1 MRLGSSERT
10 SGVETSKF
18 RGLFGTAEAMPSRES
33 FMRSLVMLSAVL
45 LLFPLRLVAED
56 VQVRI
61 YSAHP
66 PASMS
71 VIATEGELHW
81 KTCPTCEEKTERK
94 MTFKSPQSN
103 AAAGEA
109 GGRGEC
115 FITGSYE
122 LRPENGPSFAAHFP
136 LRIET
141 RAGGLV
147 VVATMPLEEY
157 VQRVLMAESG
167 DFQNAESLKAMAVA
181 ARSYAKRFRG
191 QHAKEGF
198 DFCDTTHCQVF
209 DWKKVNERVRLTAE
223 ATAGEF
229 LSYQGTAVAAY
240 YHQNCGGTV
249 AAAKEAWAQVSEPY
263 LQMHADPFCVTSG
276 GLRWEATLR
285 HGDIDRALRA
295 SGLQPPEAWKA
306 IEVSSRSE
314 SGRAHAVNFSGGN
327 PPSFRLSASSLRF
340 AVDRALGWRNIRS
353 DLYEIRN
360 GGQEVIFSGRGSGHG
375 VGLCQAGA
383 EEMARE
389 GKSYREILGFY
400 YPGTELKGTQKEEWQ
415 KRSGERFDLISSN
428 PEGDAEILRTAERIL
443 PEAER
448 TIGWELGFRVKLQ
461 AFPSME
467 SYRDAT
473 GAAGWVAAST
483 RGQTIRLQP
492 LAELR
497 RRSILESTLRHELFH
512 LLVEA
517 RASKDAPLWFREGL
531 VLYFSN
537 PGAEETGTTPI
548 PVGQI
553 EEILKRGGSMEDTRK
568 AYASAQIIV
577 MGLIQRYGKQSV
589 LGWLSGALP
598 SEVARGVR

>member
-1 MRLGSSERT
+1 VRILLT
-10 SGVETSKF
+10 
-18 RGLFGTAEAMPSRES
+18 
-33 FMRSLVMLSAVL
+33 LSAGL
-45 LLFPLRLVAED
+45 LLFSLRLVAED
-56 VQVRI
+56 VEVRI

-66 PASMS
+66 PASMI
-71 VIATEGELHW
+71 VIATEGELRW
-81 KTCPTCEEKTERK
+81 KTCATCEEKTGRK
-94 MTFKSPQSN
+94 MSLKSPQSD
-103 AAAGEA
+103 AATGEA
-109 GGRGEC
+109 GGHEEY

-167 DFQNAESLKAMAVA
+167 DFRNAEALKAMAVA

-209 DWKKVNERVRLTAE
+209 DWKKVNERVRLTVE

-229 LSYQGTAVAAY
+229 LTYQGKEVAAY

-249 AAAKEAWAQVSEPY
+249 AAAKEEWAGVSEPY
-263 LQMHADPFCVTSG
+263 LLTHADPYCLATG
-276 GLRWEATLR
+276 GLKWESVLA
-285 HGDIDRALRA
+285 HEQIDRALRT

-306 IEVSSRSE
+306 IEISSQSA
-314 SGRAHAVNFSGGN
+314 SGRAHTVNLVGGN
-327 PPSFRLSASSLRF
+327 PQSFSLSASSLRF
-340 AVDRALGWRNIRS
+340 AVDRALGWKNIRS

-360 GGQEVIFSGRGSGHG
+360 AGPEVIFSGRGSGHG

-389 GKSYREILGFY
+389 GKSYREILSFY
-400 YPGTELKGTQKEEWQ
+400 YPGTEITYGQHEAWQ
-415 KRSGERFDLISSN
+415 KRSADRFELISSN

-443 PEAER
+443 REAENA
-448 TIGWELGFRVKLQ
+448 IGWKLPFRVKLEVFQ
-461 AFPSME
+461 SME
-467 SYRDAT
+467 SYRDTT

-497 RRSILESTLRHELFH
+497 RRSIEESTLRHELYH

-537 PGAEETGTTPI
+537 PSVAEAAAPPMSVER
-548 PVGQI
+548 I
-553 EEILKRGGSMEDTRK
+553 EEILKRGGSREDTER
-568 AYASAQIIV
+568 AYVSAQRIV
-577 MGLIQRYGKQSV
+577 TDLMQRYGKSTV
-589 LGWLSGALP
+589 LGWLSAGLP
-598 SEVARGVR
+598 AEVIGSVHEPPPVAAHQ

>member
-1 MRLGSSERT
+1 M
-10 SGVETSKF
+10 
-18 RGLFGTAEAMPSRES
+18 
-33 FMRSLVMLSAVL
+33 
-45 LLFPLRLVAED
+45 
-56 VQVRI
+56 RI

-66 PASMS
+66 PVSMS
-71 VIATEGELHW
+71 VIATEGELRW
-81 KTCPTCEEKTERK
+81 KTCSSCEEKTGRK
-94 MTFKSPQSN
+94 VSFKSPQN
-103 AAAGEA
+103 DAVTGETDT
-109 GGRGEC
+109 RREY

-122 LRPENGPSFAAHFP
+122 LQPENGPSFAAHFP
-136 LRIET
+136 LRIDE

-167 DFQNAESLKAMAVA
+167 DFQNAEALKAMAVA

-191 QHAKEGF
+191 QHAKEDF

-209 DWKKVNERVRLTAE
+209 DWKRVNERVRLTVE

-263 LQMHADPFCVTSG
+263 LLTHADPYCLASG
-276 GLRWEATLR
+276 GLKWEATLT
-285 HGDIDRALRA
+285 HEQIDRALRA
-295 SGLQPPEAWKA
+295 SGLQPPASWKA
-306 IEVSSRSE
+306 IEISSRSA
-314 SGRAHAVNFSGGN
+314 SGRAHTVNLSGGN
-327 PPSFRLSASSLRF
+327 PPSFSLSASSLRF
-340 AVDRALGWRNIRS
+340 AVDRALGWKNIRS

-389 GKSYREILGFY
+389 GKSYREILSFY
-400 YPGTELKGTQKEEWQ
+400 YPGAELTGGQQEAWQ
-415 KRSGERFDLISSN
+415 KRSADRFDLISSN

-443 PEAER
+443 REAEQ
-448 TIGWELGFRVKLQ
+448 TIGWELAFRVKLQ
-461 AFPSME
+461 VFPSME
-467 SYRDAT
+467 SYRNTT

-492 LAELR
+492 LEELR
-497 RRSILESTLRHELFH
+497 RRSIEESTLRHEMYH

-517 RASKDAPLWFREGL
+517 RATKDAPLWFREGL

-537 PGAEETGTTPI
+537 PSVVATGIAPLSLDR
-548 PVGQI
+548 I
-553 EEILKRGGSMEDTRK
+553 EEILKCGGSQENTRQ
-568 AYASAQIIV
+568 AYATAQRIV
-577 MGLIQRYGKQSV
+577 TALMQRYGKQTV
-589 LGWLSGALP
+589 LGWLNAGLP
-598 SEVARGVR
+598 AEVTGSVLELPAVPPHH

>member
-1 MRLGSSERT
+1 M
-10 SGVETSKF
+10 
-18 RGLFGTAEAMPSRES
+18 A
-33 FMRSLVMLSAVL
+33 LSAVL

-56 VQVRI
+56 VDVRI

-71 VIATEGELHW
+71 VIATEGELRW

-94 MTFKSPQSN
+94 MSLESPQSDG
-103 AAAGEA
+103 AAGET
-109 GGRGEC
+109 RGHGEY

-157 VQRVLMAESG
+157 VQHVLMAESG

-191 QHAKEGF
+191 QHVKEGF

-209 DWKKVNERVRLTAE
+209 DWKKVNERVRLTVE

-229 LSYQGTAVAAY
+229 LTYQGKEVAAY

-249 AAAKEAWAQVSEPY
+249 AAAKEEWAGVSEPY
-263 LQMHADPFCVTSG
+263 LLTHSDPYCVTSG
-276 GLRWEATLR
+276 GLKWEAVLT
-285 HGDIDRALRA
+285 HEQIDRALRA

-306 IEVSSRSE
+306 IEISSRSE
-314 SGRAHAVNFSGGN
+314 SGRAHTVNFVGGN
-327 PPSFRLSASSLRF
+327 PPRFPLSASSLRF
-340 AVDRALGWRNIRS
+340 AVDRALGWKNIRS

-360 GGQEVIFSGRGSGHG
+360 GAQDVIFSGRGSGHG

-389 GKSYREILGFY
+389 GKSYREILSFY
-400 YPGTELKGTQKEEWQ
+400 YPGTELTGGQHEAWQ
-415 KRSGERFDLISSN
+415 KRSTDRFELISNN

-448 TIGWELGFRVKLQ
+448 TIGWELPFRVKLQ
-461 AFPSME
+461 VFPSME
-467 SYRDAT
+467 SYRNTT

-492 LAELR
+492 LVELR

-517 RASKDAPLWFREGL
+517 RASKDLPLWFREGL

-537 PGAEETGTTPI
+537 LNADETASTPM
-548 PVGQI
+548 PVRQI
-553 EEILKRGGSMEDTRK
+553 EEILKHGGSPEDTRK
-568 AYASAQIIV
+568 AYSCAQRIV
-577 MGLIQRYGKQSV
+577 TLLMQRFGKERV
-589 LGWLSGALP
+589 LGWLSA
-598 SEVARGVR
+598 GVPADAILSVEELFPVPPH

>member
-1 MRLGSSERT
+1 MRIPLT
-10 SGVETSKF
+10 
-18 RGLFGTAEAMPSRES
+18 
-33 FMRSLVMLSAVL
+33 LSVL
-45 LLFPLRLVAED
+45 LVLFPLQLVGED

-61 YSAHP
+61 YTAHP

-71 VIATEGELHW
+71 VIATEGELRW
-81 KTCPTCEEKTERK
+81 KECSTCEEKTERK
-94 MTFKSPQSN
+94 ISFKSPQSE
-103 AAAGEA
+103 AAAGKQ
-109 GGRGEC
+109 GQC

-122 LRPENGPSFAAHFP
+122 LQPEGGPSFAAHFP
-136 LRIET
+136 LRIEA

-167 DFQNAESLKAMAVA
+167 DFRNAESLKAMAVV

-209 DWKKVNERVRLTAE
+209 DWKKVNERVRLTVE
-223 ATAGEF
+223 ATEGEF
-229 LSYQGTAVAAY
+229 LSYQGMAVAAY

-263 LQMHADPFCVTSG
+263 LQTHADPFCVTSG
-276 GLRWEATLR
+276 GLKWEATLT
-285 HGDIDRALRA
+285 HEKIDRALRA

-306 IEVSSRSE
+306 IEISSRSA
-314 SGRAHAVNFSGGN
+314 SGRAHTVNLAGGS
-327 PPSFRLSASSLRF
+327 PPSFSLSASSLRF
-340 AVDRALGWRNIRS
+340 AVDRALGWKNIRS

-389 GKSYREILGFY
+389 GKSYREILSFY
-400 YPGTELKGTQKEEWQ
+400 YPGTELTGAQQAAWQ

-448 TIGWELGFRVKLQ
+448 TIGWELAFRVKLQ
-461 AFPSME
+461 VFPSME
-467 SYRDAT
+467 SYRDTT

-497 RRSILESTLRHELFH
+497 RRSIVESTLRHELYH

-517 RASKDAPLWFREGL
+517 RAFKDTPLWFREGL

-537 PGAEETGTTPI
+537 PSVAEAVTLPLSI
-548 PVGQI
+548 DRI
-553 EEILKRGGSMEDTRK
+553 EEILKRGGSRENTEM
-568 AYASAQIIV
+568 AYASAQRIV
-577 MGLIQRYGKQSV
+577 TGLMQRYGKQAV
-589 LGWLSGALP
+589 LGWLSAGLP
-598 SEVARGVR
+598 TEVTRSVHDLPGEAPNH